1 MHFFHFNLNILKGE
15 MIANLTEVLVDS
27 LIHCV
32 QPAKTGQNSDG
43 RPFRLI
49 LRILQGE
56 TIANFFEEVLV
67 D

>member
-49 LRILQGE
+49 LRI
-56 TIANFFEEVLV
+56 
-67 D
+67 